1 MYCLLKSISVVKKWQ
16 NYSCTFSLKLEL
28 NYCFLGGKYISL
40 NFGIK
45 KKVYVT
51 TTFMISS
58 SFWELL
64 SICFVCFIKCLIDVM
79 PLQKHDTLENE
90 FYSTLATNTVS
101 SHPLFNSSLNNASTN
116 ATSLNIWWVL
126 STLACASFVPKLF
139 FFFLACQL
147 WETVFYQLLSQ
158 YE

>member
-1 MYCLLKSISVVKKWQ
+1 M
-16 NYSCTFSLKLEL
+16 KLEL

-139 FFFLACQL
+139 FFFWPVSCEKQFSTNYCHNMNKFKT
-147 WETVFYQLLSQ
+147 ENISTEYFQ
-158 YE
+158 